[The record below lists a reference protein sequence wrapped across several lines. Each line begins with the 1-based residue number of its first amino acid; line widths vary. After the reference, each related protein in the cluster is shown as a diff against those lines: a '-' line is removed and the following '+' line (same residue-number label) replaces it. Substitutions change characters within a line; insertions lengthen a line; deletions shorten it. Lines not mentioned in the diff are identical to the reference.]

1 MKTLSALIKEYKE
14 TNDDSLKDTIWD
26 FILSDENN
34 DLFKDIFVYR
44 DDCDWVEYEETTK
57 LKRLCP
63 KHFVATQVLKTIGDR
78 YICYCYRINLGDY
91 SKQVIDVLRNNNIK
105 LERLSP
111 DDEFFTAAAVLTSIP
126 PESAVKVCVANGADE
141 LNNWYITI
149 DKMLGS
155 AIGATGKELSSNEEN

>member
-1 MKTLSALIKEYKE
+1 MTSF
-14 TNDDSLKDTIWD
+14 TIY
-26 FILSDENN
+26 
-34 DLFKDIFVYR
+34 V
-44 DDCDWVEYEETTK
+44 
-57 LKRLCP
+57 
-63 KHFVATQVLKTIGDR
+63 
-78 YICYCYRINLGDY
+78 
-91 SKQVIDVLRNNNIK
+91 NIK